1 MTREEIYSRFEELDK
16 RASLGGG
23 VDKIEKQHA
32 QGKMTARERIGMLLD
47 KGTFNEL
54 DKLVNH
60 RCTNFG
66 MEKKQI
72 AGDGMVTGYGKIDGR
87 PVFVYAY
94 DFTAHGGS
102 LSETNAAKIVKVQ
115 QLALKTGAPVIALN
129 DSGGARIQEGVNSL
143 AGYAS
148 IFYQNT
154 IASGVIPQISAILG
168 PCAGGACYSPA
179 LTDFI
184 FMVKEKSHMFI
195 TGPDVVKTVTNEEV
209 GKEELGGAYTHSSKS
224 GVTHFMCDNEEETLM
239 SIRELLSFLPSNN
252 MEDAPLVPCND
263 DIHRQVEAL
272 QTVIPEDPN
281 MPYDIKDIIE
291 PVLDNQYFFEVMP
304 HFAKNVVVGFGRLGG
319 RSVGIVANQPAWLA
333 GVLDI
338 DASDKAAR
346 FIRFCDCFNIPLITF
361 EDVPG
366 FLPGTIQEHN
376 GIIRHGAKIVY
387 AYAEATV
394 PKVTLITRK
403 AYGGAYIVMSSK
415 PTGADVNLAYPQ
427 AEIAVMGAAG
437 AVNILYRKSTPEEKQ
452 EIIKDYEDKFSNP
465 YCAAERGL
473 IDEVIM
479 PRDTRY
485 KLIQLWK
492 CVTTKPKQ
500 IRLRNMAIC
509 LYDKIKILP
518 QIIQIDTSPILNS
531 WFSMEI
537 TGENLR
543 SLWRKSFLP
552 RLFAI
557 LYSAMH

>member
-184 FMVKEKSHMFI
+184 FMVKEQSHMFI

-209 GKEELGGAYTHSSKS
+209 GKEELGGAQTHSGKS

-252 MEDAPLVPCND
+252 MEDAPLVACTD

-366 FLPGTIQEHN
+366 FLPGTVQEHN

-427 AEIAVMGAAG
+427 AEIAVMGAEG
-437 AVNILYRKSTPEEKQ
+437 AVNILYRKSAPEEKA
-452 EIIKDYEDKFSNP
+452 EIIKEYEDKFSNP
-465 YCAAERGL
+465 YRAAERGL

-485 KLIQLWK
+485 KLVQALEMCHNK
-492 CVTTKPKQ
+492 NQSNPPKKHG
-500 IRLRNMAIC
+500 NMP
-509 LYDKIKILP
+509 L
-518 QIIQIDTSPILNS
+518 
-531 WFSMEI
+531 
-537 TGENLR
+537 
-543 SLWRKSFLP
+543 
-552 RLFAI
+552 
-557 LYSAMH
+557 

>member
-224 GVTHFMCDNEEETLM
+224 GVTHFMANSEEELLM
-239 SIRELLSFLPSNN
+239 SIRELLSFLPQNN
-252 MEDAPLVPCND
+252 MDETRKQPCTDEINREDESLNTIVP
-263 DIHRQVEAL
+263 
-272 QTVIPEDPN
+272 TDPN
-281 MPYDIKDIIE
+281 VPYDMKEIIE
-291 PVLDNQYFFEVMP
+291 RVVDNGYFFEVMP
-304 HFAKNVVVGFGRLGG
+304 YFAKNIIIGFARLGG
-319 RSVGIVANQPAWLA
+319 RSVGIVANQPAYLA

-338 DASDKAAR
+338 DASDKASR

-366 FLPGTIQEHN
+366 FLPGYTQENN

-387 AYAEATV
+387 AFAEATV
-394 PKVTLITRK
+394 PKITVITRK
-403 AYGGAYIVMSSK
+403 AYGGAYIVMNSK
-415 PTGADVNLAYPQ
+415 QTGADVNFAYPN
-427 AEIAVMGAAG
+427 AEIAVMGAEG
-437 AVNILYRKSTPEEKQ
+437 AVNILFRKADAETKAKELEAYKEKFATPYQAAELGFID
-452 EIIKDYEDKFSNP
+452 EIILPKQ
-465 YCAAERGL
+465 
-473 IDEVIM
+473 
-479 PRDTRY
+479 TR
-485 KLIQLWK
+485 KRLIQALDMTENK
-492 CVTTKPKQ
+492 MQTNPPKKHG
-500 IRLRNMAIC
+500 NMP
-509 LYDKIKILP
+509 L
-518 QIIQIDTSPILNS
+518 
-531 WFSMEI
+531 
-537 TGENLR
+537 
-543 SLWRKSFLP
+543 
-552 RLFAI
+552 
-557 LYSAMH
+557 